1 MDIPAGAAM
10 AGRPVRMAT
19 LGPAGTNHELVARR
33 YLDFHGA
40 GTEGLRLAGSFREAI
55 AWLRSG
61 EVVFV
66 LQCAVHPDAPE
77 TLGGN
82 FRAVFAI
89 DCFISDSRPLA
100 ILTRADVATPRSIG
114 LVMPAT
120 ESYADLRRW
129 QEKVP
134 YAAIPLAFADLL
146 AGRIDSALAY
156 RDYADGHP
164 GLLRVDEE
172 IGSPDDVWIVYGRER
187 AHAGG
192 LLASRDSAFARRLEW
207 KMP

>member
-1 MDIPAGAAM
+1 M

-40 GTEGLRLAGSFREAI
+40 ATSGLRFAGSFRE
-55 AWLRSG
+55 
-61 EVVFV
+61 
-66 LQCAVHPDAPE
+66 
-77 TLGGN
+77 
-82 FRAVFAI
+82 VFAI

-192 LLASRDSAFARRLEW
+192 LLASRDSAFARRIGGPLSNRASSRA
-207 KMP
+207 PTARGGG

>member
-1 MDIPAGAAM
+1 M
-10 AGRPVRMAT
+10 ARRPVRMAT

-40 GTEGLRLAGSFREAI
+40 GTEGLRLAGSFREAV
-55 AWLRSG
+55 ALLRAG
-61 EVVFV
+61 EVDFV

-82 FRAVFAI
+82 FREVFAI

-100 ILTRADVATPRSIG
+100 ILTRADVVAPRSIG

-120 ESYADLRRW
+120 ESYADLGRW
-129 QEKVP
+129 QEKRP
-134 YAAIPLAFADLL
+134 YASIPLAFADLL

-156 RDYADGHP
+156 RDYAADHP

-187 AHAGG
+187 AHSGG
-192 LLASRDSAFARRLEW
+192 LLASRESAFARRLEW
-207 KMP
+207 RMP

>member
-1 MDIPAGAAM
+1 M

-61 EVVFV
+61 EVDFV

-100 ILTRADVATPRSIG
+100 ILTRADVVAPRSIG

-120 ESYADLRRW
+120 ASYADLGRW
-129 QEKVP
+129 QEKRP
-134 YAAIPLAFADLL
+134 YASIPLAFADLL
-146 AGRIDSALAY
+146 AGHVDSALAY
-156 RDYADGHP
+156 RDYADDHP

-187 AHAGG
+187 AHPGG
-192 LLASRDSAFARRLEW
+192 LIASRRSAFARRLAGEATR
-207 KMP
+207 PRG